1 MLPLGQVC
9 GYPIQKNIFCGAF
22 FLGDTVP
29 KQWMVLMLDF
39 MNKKLTRMTVRSFL
53 GHNLTVKG
61 FRVRDSAAVAELVD
75 AQR

>member
-1 MLPLGQVC
+1 M
-9 GYPIQKNIFCGAF
+9 
-22 FLGDTVP
+22 P
-29 KQWMVLMLDF
+29 KQWMVLMLEF
-39 MNKKLTRMTVRSFL
+39 MHKKLTRMTVRSFL